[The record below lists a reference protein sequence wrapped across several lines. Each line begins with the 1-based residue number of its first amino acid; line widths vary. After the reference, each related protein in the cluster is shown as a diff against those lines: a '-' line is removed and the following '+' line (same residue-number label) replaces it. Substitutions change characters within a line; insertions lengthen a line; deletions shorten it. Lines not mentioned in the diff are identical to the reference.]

1 MKEIQR
7 GRRSRS
13 LATRGRH
20 LIKPHKEI
28 SQGSDT
34 ILSALQDKLR
44 AGQDFHSP
52 GEKESVK
59 ERERERWRETS
70 LRLQLVINSD
80 GNSGY
85 LLLERFMGS
94 LYAQLDTIRLG

>member
-1 MKEIQR
+1 MHHKQAKERVKERQR

-59 ERERERWRETS
+59 ERERELEMERDLPATAA
-70 LRLQLVINSD
+70 
-80 GNSGY
+80 GN
-85 LLLERFMGS
+85 
-94 LYAQLDTIRLG
+94 